1 MASRSPKKT
10 QPLPKRL
17 AASRRPRLP
26 KYDPTAK
33 PIWQVLVELG
43 ASVPESEWEKVPTD
57 LSINFHHYHHG
68 APKEKE

>member
-1 MASRSPKKT
+1 MKARPRKKAS
-10 QPLPKRL
+10 PLPKRRTR
-17 AASRRPRLP
+17 SRVPRLR
-26 KYDPTAK
+26 KYHPTAK
-33 PIWQVLVELG
+33 PIWEVLVELG